1 MNFPIK
7 TTDALFVDLLNNA
20 CKNPI
25 FVEAG
30 TEAFVDQGEKF
41 SNYRVE
47 LHCMAITYTAI
58 PLDLDPDGVPT
69 KYFVI
74 SAVYEGC

>member
-1 MNFPIK
+1 MDFPIK

-20 CKNPI
+20 CKNPV

-30 TEAFVDQGEKF
+30 TESFADQVEGF

-47 LHCMAITYTAI
+47 NHCVAITYTAI
-58 PLDLDPDGVPT
+58 PLERDPDGLPT
-69 KYFVI
+69 KYLVV
-74 SAVYEGC
+74 SAVYEPC